1 MKHPQDWDK
10 LPWACL
16 NCDEENCGLDMLCS
30 RAACRDEPGSSRG
43 FVLGNILTKM
53 GQEMATLQEVE
64 DQTSEIWPVVK
75 MMEVLLSPH
84 NRAYSALLTGAFRA
98 PHPSENCCECCTTTN
113 QPLITLRPSLKTP
126 SSPLSPNI
134 TPSSSPPAPALPGE
148 PLQAQN
154 VDDTVME
161 YLDQPHTSH
170 TLHTHTFV
178 PTMAEEQALQEE
190 AASGPNPEAK
200 RMRMDLVHLG
210 TNGLLTFPKH
220 STNTASL
227 PTATVTPTIM
237 EESTDSISLDDS
249 WEFWLDAP
257 VLDLSLWLVSWTPP
271 PSPRKRWT
279 PSPNSSLPEL
289 PPQLPQPLQTPPTLP

>member
-1 MKHPQDWDK
+1 
-10 LPWACL
+10 
-16 NCDEENCGLDMLCS
+16 MLCS
-30 RAACRDEPGSSRG
+30 RADCREEPGSSRG
-43 FVLGNILTKM
+43 YVLGNILTKM

-134 TPSSSPPAPALPGE
+134 TLSSSPPAPALPGE

-170 TLHTHTFV
+170 SRHTPHTHTFV

-227 PTATVTPTIM
+227 PTATITPTIM
-237 EESTDSISLDDS
+237 EESIDSISLDDS
-249 WEFWLDAP
+249 LEFWLNAP
-257 VLDLSLWLVSWTPP
+257 VLDHVAIAGLLDHT
-271 PSPRKRWT
+271 T
-279 PSPNSSLPEL
+279 EEEMDTITSSLPKL
-289 PPQLPQPLQTPPTLP
+289 SLQLQTPPTLP